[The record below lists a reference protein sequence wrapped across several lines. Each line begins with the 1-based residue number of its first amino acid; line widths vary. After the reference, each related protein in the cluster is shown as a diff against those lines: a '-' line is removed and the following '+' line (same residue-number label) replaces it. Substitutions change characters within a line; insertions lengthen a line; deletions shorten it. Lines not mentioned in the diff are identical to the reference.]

1 MRLTKKFSV
10 KDILDYELEN
20 DLSIIEE
27 LQNGSLFI
35 LIDLIKLGNNCDDA
49 EAESILDKALN
60 EMSYT
65 EVIEELAYE
74 LIGKRPDE
82 NDEVIES
89 NNITTFSDVLEN
101 FYSEIQTV
109 DERLSLSEFWSMSP
123 KEIYKYADGLKKR
136 YINNKNR
143 EMQSQYTNV
152 VMFMGALAGKLKDC
166 PVLDDNGNI
175 KKKTVMD
182 KLLDYKNSKQ

>member
-1 MRLTKKFSV
+1 MKLTKEFKV
-10 KDILDYELEN
+10 KDILNYELEN

-35 LIDLIKLGNNCDDA
+35 LLDLIKLGNHCSDE
-49 EAESILDKALN
+49 EAETILDKALN
-60 EMSYT
+60 EMSLA
-65 EVIEELAYE
+65 EVVENLAYE
-74 LIGKRPDE
+74 LIGKKPDQNE
-82 NDEVIES
+82 EVIDSKNVSTYSDILES
-89 NNITTFSDVLEN
+89 

-109 DERLSLSEFWSMSP
+109 DERLSLNEFMDMSTR
-123 KEIYKYADGLKKR
+123 YMYRYADGLKKR

-152 VMFMGALAGKLKDC
+152 AMFMGALAGKLKEC

-175 KKKTVMD
+175 KEKSLVD
-182 KLLDYKNSKQ
+182 KIRSL